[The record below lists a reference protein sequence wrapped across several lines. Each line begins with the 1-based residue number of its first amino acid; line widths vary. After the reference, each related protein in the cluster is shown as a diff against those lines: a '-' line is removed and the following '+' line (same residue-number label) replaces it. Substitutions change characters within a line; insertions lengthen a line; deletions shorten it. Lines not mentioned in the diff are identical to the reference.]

1 MPRAPAFPERHPFHI
16 TFFRAGFQPHNTLG
30 CPYHFP
36 FSLRLAYGKS
46 AYPERY
52 GSRYAPPAQYCESSR
67 GAPLRFDARLN
78 GRGQST
84 SSHIRQ
90 RTLPYHGLQRP
101 CYALCVLCGI
111 FSVWVVAYLFTC
123 KSIYSADLEAPSA
136 VESAALR
143 AAGRRAEDK
152 RCFTPPSLPRLPRRS
167 AGGTRRERFSS
178 GILSAWGTRY
188 CVCTSPLSTQT
199 FIPIMP
205 YVVSASEIA

>member
-52 GSRYAPPAQYCESSR
+52 GSRYAPPALYCESSR

-123 KSIYSADLEAPSA
+123 KSIYSADLEAS
-136 VESAALR
+136 STALCWRHAPR
-143 AAGRRAEDK
+143 ALLIGHSV
-152 RCFTPPSLPRLPRRS
+152 CLGHTILRLYIPFIDPDLYPNNAIRGFGFRNCIINI
-167 AGGTRRERFSS
+167 GT
-178 GILSAWGTRY
+178 
-188 CVCTSPLSTQT
+188 
-199 FIPIMP
+199 
-205 YVVSASEIA
+205 

>member
-1 MPRAPAFPERHPFHI
+1 MYPVRAFFSEITQGARSDTGQAAEKCSKSLTARQITLFLKATLPPPGGMPRAPAFPERHPFHI

-36 FSLRLAYGKS
+36 FSLRLASGKS

-52 GSRYAPPAQYCESSR
+52 GSRYAPPAYYGASSR

-78 GRGQST
+78 CRGQST

-152 RCFTPPSLPRLPRRS
+152 R
-167 AGGTRRERFSS
+167 
-178 GILSAWGTRY
+178 
-188 CVCTSPLSTQT
+188 
-199 FIPIMP
+199 
-205 YVVSASEIA
+205 

>member
-16 TFFRAGFQPHNTLG
+16 TFSGLDFSHIILWVALTISHS
-30 CPYHFP
+30 HFGW
-36 FSLRLAYGKS
+36 LTGNRLIRKDTD
-46 AYPERY
+46 PDT
-52 GSRYAPPAQYCESSR
+52 PPPLNMASHR
-67 GAPLRFDARLN
+67 APLRFDARLN

-152 RCFTPPSLPRLPRRS
+152 R
-167 AGGTRRERFSS
+167 
-178 GILSAWGTRY
+178 
-188 CVCTSPLSTQT
+188 
-199 FIPIMP
+199 
-205 YVVSASEIA
+205 